1 MSTRLIESK
10 GCTAMRTNISQLANQ
25 IIRLTAIVK
34 WLQNRPVLGDC
45 ESTDDP
51 SQYHFLKFEVGTTFG
66 GSVDG
71 AAETMHYLGRLL
83 PKMSGEIVSKALEQA
98 QLELAQYIVEMR
110 DQLQIIERLLPK
122 EDGQ

>member
-1 MSTRLIESK
+1 
-10 GCTAMRTNISQLANQ
+10 MRTNISQLSNQ

-34 WLQNRPVLGDC
+34 WLQNRPVLGDG
-45 ESTDDP
+45 EGTDDP
-51 SQYHFLKFEVGTTFG
+51 SQYHFLKFEVDTTFG